1 MDPQGEVTSL
11 LVAWG
16 KGDQN
21 ALNELM
27 PLVYNELHRMARRAW
42 GAQDQGNTLQP
53 TALINEAYLRL
64 AGRRECLVSES
75 RPFLRRRLHSDAADP
90 GQSCSK
96 PPCRKARQWSS
107 AVSLDD
113 VQLAVHQEAAEVVA
127 LHDALERL
135 QAVDERKSKVIEMR
149 YFGGLSIEE
158 TAEALGVSIITVNR
172 DWRLARTWL
181 MREMNGEQAMTSKAE
196 WEEIERLFHEVVDL
210 PAQERQALLVSARAP
225 VRAEVESLLKTDDE
239 AVFVER
245 PVASG
250 RGPAGVSAER
260 AFRRRAHRGVPNRVS
275 DHCRRNGRGLPGAQ
289 SIGNSGR
296 PEDPAPSSCL
306 KSAGHRPLPD

>member
-1 MDPQGEVTSL
+1 VDPQGEVTSL

-16 KGDQN
+16 KGDQK
-21 ALNELM
+21 ALKELM

-42 GAQDQGNTLQP
+42 NAQGPGHTLQP

-64 AGRRECLVSES
+64 ADVGNTSFQNRGHFFAVACTAMRQILVNHARSRLAGKRGSGRI
-75 RPFLRRRLHSDAADP
+75 
-90 GQSCSK
+90 
-96 PPCRKARQWSS
+96 

-158 TAEALGVSIITVNR
+158 TAEALGVSVITVNR

-181 MREMNGEQAMTSKAE
+181 IREM
-196 WEEIERLFHEVVDL
+196 
-210 PAQERQALLVSARAP
+210 SA
-225 VRAEVESLLKTDDE
+225 K
-239 AVFVER
+239 R
-245 PVASG
+245 P
-250 RGPAGVSAER
+250 
-260 AFRRRAHRGVPNRVS
+260 
-275 DHCRRNGRGLPGAQ
+275 
-289 SIGNSGR
+289 
-296 PEDPAPSSCL
+296 
-306 KSAGHRPLPD
+306 